1 MSLSESFS
9 VLRPHIDEATA
20 AALARLL
27 ARAGATTRSSNF
39 AEAVLASAAGGK
51 RFRALMAHVGWALAS
66 GKPLA
71 HASVPH
77 LAAALELYQAS
88 ALVHDDIID
97 HADERRGQPTPHRA
111 LATRHS
117 DAGWIGSSNAFGLN
131 AAILVGDF
139 LFSAAT
145 AQADEQALELR
156 ADCVQTF
163 TQRFADMH
171 AEVALGQYLDIL
183 AEQHP
188 LDPQR
193 ADALSA
199 DAALEVALHKS
210 AHYSVVHPGVLGAIC
225 GAPSLAQALPL
236 IEVLETIL
244 TPWGL
249 AFQLRDDDLGVF
261 GDPAVTGKPAGDDLR
276 EGKRTVL
283 LALTW
288 AASSPAER
296 TALTEVLGVAEAS
309 AEQIARATAIVERN
323 GRAAHEAEI
332 ARLVEEGHR
341 ALDAS
346 HVDAD
351 AASMLRELCDILT
364 ARRA

>member
-39 AEAVLASAAGGK
+39 AEAVLASAAEGK

-71 HASVPH
+71 DASVPH

-117 DAGWIGSSNAFGLN
+117 DAGWIGSSSAFGLN

-244 TPWGL
+244 TPGAWPSSC
-249 AFQLRDDDLGVF
+249 AM
-261 GDPAVTGKPAGDDLR
+261 T
-276 EGKRTVL
+276 
-283 LALTW
+283 TW
-288 AASSPAER
+288 VSS
-296 TALTEVLGVAEAS
+296 
-309 AEQIARATAIVERN
+309 
-323 GRAAHEAEI
+323 EI
-332 ARLVEEGHR
+332 PL
-341 ALDAS
+341 
-346 HVDAD
+346 
-351 AASMLRELCDILT
+351 
-364 ARRA
+364 

>member
-1 MSLSESFS
+1 M
-9 VLRPHIDEATA
+9 R
-20 AALARLL
+20 
-27 ARAGATTRSSNF
+27 
-39 AEAVLASAAGGK
+39 AVLGAVGCALLTAPEH
-51 RFRALMAHVGWALAS
+51 RAERLTGSDAV
-66 GKPLA
+66 
-71 HASVPH
+71 H
-77 LAAALELYQAS
+77 LGAALELYQAS

-117 DAGWIGSSNAFGLN
+117 DAGWIGSSSAFGLN